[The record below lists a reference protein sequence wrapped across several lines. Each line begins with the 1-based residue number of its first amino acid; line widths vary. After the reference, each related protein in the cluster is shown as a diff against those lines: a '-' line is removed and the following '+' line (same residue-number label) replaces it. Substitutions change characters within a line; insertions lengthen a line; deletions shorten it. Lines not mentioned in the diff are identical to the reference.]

1 MTLTGKG
8 DYEAALA
15 LYREGLALAER
26 VGDEAIHHRL
36 LNCLG
41 WLHAELGDLTS
52 AIELNRRSSEVGRRR
67 RDPGTFPNAL
77 VNLGENHLELGE
89 LGLAGEFL
97 EEAHR
102 VYTDPGASPWMR
114 WRYSMRLLGDMGAL
128 WLAREDPARAAGFA
142 DESLEL
148 ATRTNSRKN
157 LVKGWRLRG
166 EIALARRELDQ
177 AEDALRRALQV
188 ASSIGNPTQLW
199 KTHAAWGR
207 LHAARQRPDAAREAY
222 RAASAVIERVR
233 AGLRDP
239 GLRASLAEAPAVR
252 EVTALAGPGA

>member
-8 DYEAALA
+8 DYEAALS
-15 LYREGLALAER
+15 LYREGLTLAER

-41 WLHAELGDLTS
+41 WLHAELGDLDG

-77 VNLGENHLELGE
+77 INLGENHLAKGE
-89 LGLAGEFL
+89 LALAGEFL
-97 EEAHR
+97 DEAHGFFA
-102 VYTDPGASPWMR
+102 DPGGSPWMR
-114 WRYSMRLLGDMGAL
+114 WRYSMRLLGDLGAL
-128 WLAREDPARAAGFA
+128 WLARGDPARAAGFA

-148 ATRTNSRKN
+148 ATRTRSRKN

-166 EIALARRELDQ
+166 EIALARRELDEAEEAFRQ
-177 AEDALRRALQV
+177 ALAIAEA
-188 ASSIGNPTQLW
+188 IGNPTQLW
-199 KTHAAWGR
+199 KTHAALGR
-207 LHAARQRPDAAREAY
+207 LLAARQRPDAAGEAY
-222 RAASAVIERVR
+222 RAARAVIERVK

-239 GLRASLAEAPAVR
+239 VLRASLVEAPAVR
-252 EVTALAGPGA
+252 HVTALAGSA